1 MKANRIT
8 RVNEIIRR
16 ELATQL
22 YRIIHRPDFDPAEVT
37 ITHVVTA
44 VDLRTARVMVSVRG
58 DAAEGERVMRI
69 LKAARAEFQE
79 ALRDNVML
87 RYTPHLQFVRDT
99 SVAEGDRVLELLG
112 EMERAGELPA
122 DEEGVGGAGEPD
134 GDGGEGAGADA

>member
-22 YRIIHRPDFDPAEVT
+22 YRIIHRPDFDPAEVM
-37 ITHVVTA
+37 ITRVATA
-44 VDLRTARVMVSVRG
+44 VDLRTARVSVSVRG
-58 DAAEGERVMRI
+58 DEAEGERVLHI
-69 LKAARAEFQE
+69 LKAARADFQQ

-112 EMERAGELPA
+112 EMERAGELPEVDDGAVGA
-122 DEEGVGGAGEPD
+122 DGAG
-134 GDGGEGAGADA
+134 GAGADA

>member
-37 ITHVVTA
+37 ITHVATA

-58 DAAEGERVMRI
+58 DAAEGERVLHI

-99 SVAEGDRVLELLG
+99 SVAEGDRVLQLIQEMGLEG
-112 EMERAGELPA
+112 EETHAEARRDGDTE
-122 DEEGVGGAGEPD
+122 DGAG
-134 GDGGEGAGADA
+134 GGE